1 MPAHPLF
8 MRLRRLFDRTEP
20 DPGHSRV
27 WHTSCRCDQIKE
39 AVFRRNPGA
48 KQPPGTILKVYLPH
62 FGRCGD
68 PSRGLGCGLSFS
80 VSDRD
85 LSLFFGFA
93 SGWGGADLIEAR
105 SAIKR
110 PMSARDRSGSVHAD
124 KAVT

>member
-8 MRLRRLFDRTEP
+8 MGLRRLFDRTEP
-20 DPGHSRV
+20 HPGHSRV
-27 WHTSCRCDQIKE
+27 WHTGCRCDQIKE
-39 AVFRRNPGA
+39 ESFPPEPRSETASRDNPKGL
-48 KQPPGTILKVYLPH
+48 PSTLWSPG
-62 FGRCGD
+62 G
-68 PSRGLGCGLSFS
+68 PSRGLGCGLLIC

-85 LSLFFGFA
+85 LSLLLGFA